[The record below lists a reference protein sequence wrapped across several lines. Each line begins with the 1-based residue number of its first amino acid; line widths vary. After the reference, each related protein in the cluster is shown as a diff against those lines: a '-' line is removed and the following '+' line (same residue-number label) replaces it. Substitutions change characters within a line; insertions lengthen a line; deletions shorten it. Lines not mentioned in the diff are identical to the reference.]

1 MSKSVNKYSKKV
13 RDSYNQNV
21 INKGLKIPSG
31 IYRGFV
37 VEIGDSR
44 NMGRIK
50 VQISKFYGT
59 MRPDLQTDVN
69 PDDFI
74 GAIWCQ
80 YMTPNGGGGNGNSYG
95 SWAPPPAVGTDVV
108 VAFGGDSDKGI
119 VLGVLPDEQRISN
132 MAGPVAKPTKSG
144 KFTQAN
150 DVSRQRQSE
159 TEKPDEHPQAEAIT
173 LQGLDKDKIRG
184 LNFSD
189 PMRESPSRVTSTS
202 TPSGHAVIMDDGTN
216 EDGDS
221 NLVRIRTAGGAQ
233 ILMDDTNGLTYFI
246 NKAGNVWIEMNRNGD
261 LDVYSYN
268 SINFA
273 TQGDFNVTAS
283 GNFNVDALAV
293 NIKANGVHGIKAE
306 AAAGTVD
313 IYAASNLQIQSDAN
327 GNLRVDGT
335 YSETAGTIHMNSS
348 SSPALAANLTNPIQ
362 HAGNTT
368 FTETVTGRV
377 PEAEPWAGHLDIA
390 VADTASQEGVTDL
403 GGSSSY
409 YQPTVTT
416 PVQESGEQTGEYTEP
431 TYDPTPAD
439 ADAFITWRSGVD
451 RRVDPALLQVMANV
465 ARDFGETLMIT
476 SGYRSPSYNS
486 RVGGAKKSQ
495 HMLGK
500 AVDFVIQ
507 GRGMSTADKAQLIEL
522 CSKHGATGVGVY
534 NTSMHADIRSGSR
547 AAWGPSYSRSSIP
560 SSLRLYM
567 DNHMNGTY

>member
-37 VEIGDSR
+37 VEVGDSR

-95 SWAPPPAVGTDVV
+95 SWSPPPAVGTDVV

-132 MAGPVAKPTKSG
+132 MAGPVAKSTKSG

-159 TEKPDEHPQAEAIT
+159 TEKPDEHPQAEALTI
-173 LQGLDKDKIRG
+173 QGLDKDKIRG

-189 PMRESPSRVTSTS
+189 PTRESPSRVTSTS
-202 TPSGHAVIMDDGTN
+202 TPSGHAIIMDDGTN

-246 NKAGNVWIEMNRNGD
+246 NRAGNVWIEMNRNGD

-306 AAAGTVD
+306 AAAGSVD
-313 IYAASNLQIQSDAN
+313 IYAASNMQLQSDAN
-327 GNLRVDGT
+327 GNLRVAGT
-335 YSETAGTIHMNSS
+335 YSETAGTIHMNSG

-362 HAGNTT
+362 HAGNTI

-390 VADTASQEGVTDL
+390 VVDTASQEGVTDV

-416 PVQESGEQTGEYTEP
+416 PVQETGEQTGEYTEP

-439 ADAFITWRSGVD
+439 SDAFITWRSGVD
-451 RRVDPALLQVMANV
+451 RRVDPQLVQLLANV

-486 RVGGAKKSQ
+486 SVGGAKKSQ

-500 AVDFVIQ
+500 AADFVIS

-522 CSKHGATGVGVY
+522 CSKHGAKGIGVY
-534 NTSMHADIRSGSR
+534 NTSMHADIRSGNKS
-547 AAWGPSYSRSSIP
+547 AWGPSYSRSSIP
-560 SSLRLYM
+560 SNLRPYM
-567 DNHMNGTY
+567 NNHMNGTY